1 MKYKSVLI
9 IGYKK
14 SGQAVEK
21 LLLDQSIKYN
31 IYDKK
36 EYKKNDARF
45 IAKLNKKILSQFDL
59 VVVSPGVSVYSKD
72 IKLIQK
78 LGLKIIG
85 ETELASL
92 YITAPIIAVTGTNGK
107 TTTTNLITHILKERY
122 NVKSLGNV
130 GEPISNAVG
139 ENLDYIVNEV
149 SSFQLETI
157 DKYNPKIKVLL
168 NIDIDHL
175 EWHKTKQNYINAKL
189 NIFKNNSTKTI
200 SIVNVDDIN
209 IKDHIPNIRG
219 RVYGISMGNN
229 AAHIYVDNGYIYYNY
244 KGKGKFCIEKLNKSI
259 NLYNI
264 MASIMVAKIIGMEDS
279 DIARKIASF
288 RVDAHRL
295 EVIKKANQITYINDS
310 KSTNPHSTL
319 NALDAVQ
326 SNSIILLL
334 GGHDKGLDFSEIF
347 TKFYSKLKCVVA
359 MGKCRNKIKKCAIK
373 SGYKNVVKISKFSS
387 AVKYAISVAAK
398 KDTVLLSPATSSFDE
413 FNSFIERGEAFK
425 NIVNQVEDIAKIK

>member
-31 IYDKK
+31 IYDKN

-45 IAKLNKKILSQFDL
+45 IAKLNKKILMQFDL

-200 SIVNVDDIN
+200 S
-209 IKDHIPNIRG
+209 R
-219 RVYGISMGNN
+219 
-229 AAHIYVDNGYIYYNY
+229 
-244 KGKGKFCIEKLNKSI
+244 
-259 NLYNI
+259 
-264 MASIMVAKIIGMEDS
+264 
-279 DIARKIASF
+279 
-288 RVDAHRL
+288 
-295 EVIKKANQITYINDS
+295 
-310 KSTNPHSTL
+310 
-319 NALDAVQ
+319 
-326 SNSIILLL
+326 
-334 GGHDKGLDFSEIF
+334 
-347 TKFYSKLKCVVA
+347 
-359 MGKCRNKIKKCAIK
+359 
-373 SGYKNVVKISKFSS
+373 
-387 AVKYAISVAAK
+387 
-398 KDTVLLSPATSSFDE
+398 
-413 FNSFIERGEAFK
+413 
-425 NIVNQVEDIAKIK
+425 